1 MSKNKDTV
9 KEYLGIVIDYSR
21 DSLLPEQ
28 GIAMLTGKGFY
39 KKEWEE
45 SPQETFARGAT
56 CYSFGDYEFAQ
67 RIYDYVS
74 KNWFAFASP
83 VQSNAVEI
91 NWPTFTEEQ
100 FEEAGDWLEENVTPE
115 GMPISCFLSMIHDS
129 KAGLLKASD
138 EAKQLSM
145 MGGGV
150 GVWAANRSP
159 DERSTGVMAHAR
171 DYDAMT
177 LAYRQ
182 TACYTPDTR
191 ILTESG
197 WKKFCEVVG
206 DEKVAVVEDDGSI
219 NFELPLEWV
228 NREYA
233 GKLYT
238 FRNENRGLKVSVT
251 SNHKMVVERKRKG
264 VWSGSFDLV
273 QADNLKFHNEAR
285 FVTSGRFV
293 GEANISPESQFLVAL
308 AADGYLSNSG
318 NGWGVDFHLS
328 KQRKIDR
335 LEEILRKC
343 GYEYTVTTGG
353 SSTKFYVKVA
363 QPQKGLEHLA
373 PRTKSECLGIIEE
386 LAYWDGSFDN
396 RLSDG
401 TFTFSSKK
409 KEEIDKVTEWCV
421 LAGRGSRVYAPGK
434 DGVWRIRITN
444 RSAINLENVSAVVE
458 DYNGPVSCCV
468 VRTGKIVV
476 EAGNVPLICGNTR
489 RGSMAMYLD
498 VDHPEIM
505 SFLQM
510 RNPIGG
516 DSNKKCFNLNHGI
529 NITDKFMLAWIKGE
543 QYELVDPKHGP
554 TGRFLDAREVWEEI
568 LELRKETG
576 EPYLLFKDTVNR
588 NIPDWITKP
597 TYRVSQSNLCVAPE
611 TLILTKNGYETISD
625 LEDEVVHVWNG
636 KEWSQTTV
644 RKTGEN
650 QKLLTVKTNSGF
662 ELTCTPYHKF
672 YVSVRDSSG
681 RNLIIEKRTNELKP
695 GDRLIK
701 SDFPLIEGEEALENA
716 YANGFYSGDGCL
728 TRRGKRIYLYGEKR
742 KLKAKF
748 GDIFKS
754 WTVQEDFDREYGES
768 VYLKDKFF
776 VPNCGYDVESRVNW
790 FAGLC
795 DSDGT
800 VARNGKIQ
808 SIQVGNINKEFLLE
822 TQMMLQTLGISS
834 KVTKSAEAG
843 KRLLPLNDG
852 SGELGYFDCK
862 EAYRLLIG
870 QTGINQL
877 QALGFKPERLI
888 LTDYKPNRECSHFVK
903 VTEVVDEGRHDD
915 TYCFTEPK
923 RHMGVF
929 NGILTGQCSEI
940 TLMTS
945 LKRTAVCCLSSL
957 NLEKYDEWK
966 DTNIVADLV
975 RLLDNVLEYFIRL
988 APAELDRAIHSA
1000 SKERAIG
1007 IGTLGWHSYLQS
1019 KMIPFEGGGYNSAI
1033 HYTNKVYGDLKA
1045 KGVAESKRLALLRGE
1060 APDCAGSGMRN
1071 SHLMAVAPNAS
1082 SSSIVGA
1089 SPSIE
1094 PWSGNAF
1101 NAEGRA
1107 GSFLIKNKYLK
1118 ALLES
1123 YGKDTSEVWSSIV
1136 TNDGSVQHLDF
1147 LSEHEKAVFKTAYE
1161 INPMWIIEQAA
1172 ERQKYIC
1179 QSQSVNLFLPADVT
1193 AQELSDIHFM
1203 AWLKGLKSL
1212 YYCRGKSAVKANI
1225 GTGADRPLNAVP
1237 VRAKIEYEGCLS
1249 CEG

>member
-1 MSKNKDTV
+1 MSNNKDAV
-9 KEYLGIVIDYSR
+9 KEHLGIVIDYSR

-45 SPQETFARGAT
+45 SPQETFARAAT
-56 CYSFGDYEFAQ
+56 CYSFGDYDFAQ

-74 KNWFAFASP
+74 NSWFAFASP

-91 NWPTFTEEQ
+91 SWPTFTEEQ
-100 FEEAGDWLEENVTPE
+100 FKEAGDWLEENVTPE
-115 GMPISCFLSMIHDS
+115 GMPISCFLSMIYDS

-150 GVWAANRSP
+150 GIWAANRSP

-182 TACYTPDTR
+182 TA
-191 ILTESG
+191 
-197 WKKFCEVVG
+197 
-206 DEKVAVVEDDGSI
+206 
-219 NFELPLEWV
+219 
-228 NREYA
+228 
-233 GKLYT
+233 
-238 FRNENRGLKVSVT
+238 
-251 SNHKMVVERKRKG
+251 
-264 VWSGSFDLV
+264 
-273 QADNLKFHNEAR
+273 
-285 FVTSGRFV
+285 
-293 GEANISPESQFLVAL
+293 
-308 AADGYLSNSG
+308 
-318 NGWGVDFHLS
+318 
-328 KQRKIDR
+328 
-335 LEEILRKC
+335 
-343 GYEYTVTTGG
+343 
-353 SSTKFYVKVA
+353 
-363 QPQKGLEHLA
+363 
-373 PRTKSECLGIIEE
+373 
-386 LAYWDGSFDN
+386 
-396 RLSDG
+396 
-401 TFTFSSKK
+401 
-409 KEEIDKVTEWCV
+409 
-421 LAGRGSRVYAPGK
+421 
-434 DGVWRIRITN
+434 
-444 RSAINLENVSAVVE
+444 
-458 DYNGPVSCCV
+458 
-468 VRTGKIVV
+468 
-476 EAGNVPLICGNTR
+476 TR

-554 TGRFLDAREVWEEI
+554 TGRFIDAREVWEEI

-588 NIPDWITKP
+588 NIPSWITKP
-597 TYRVSQSNLCVAPE
+597 TYRVSQSNLC
-611 TLILTKNGYETISD
+611 S
-625 LEDEVVHVWNG
+625 EV
-636 KEWSQTTV
+636 
-644 RKTGEN
+644 
-650 QKLLTVKTNSGF
+650 
-662 ELTCTPYHKF
+662 
-672 YVSVRDSSG
+672 
-681 RNLIIEKRTNELKP
+681 
-695 GDRLIK
+695 
-701 SDFPLIEGEEALENA
+701 
-716 YANGFYSGDGCL
+716 
-728 TRRGKRIYLYGEKR
+728 
-742 KLKAKF
+742 
-748 GDIFKS
+748 
-754 WTVQEDFDREYGES
+754 
-768 VYLKDKFF
+768 
-776 VPNCGYDVESRVNW
+776 
-790 FAGLC
+790 
-795 DSDGT
+795 
-800 VARNGKIQ
+800 
-808 SIQVGNINKEFLLE
+808 
-822 TQMMLQTLGISS
+822 
-834 KVTKSAEAG
+834 
-843 KRLLPLNDG
+843 
-852 SGELGYFDCK
+852 
-862 EAYRLLIG
+862 
-870 QTGINQL
+870 
-877 QALGFKPERLI
+877 
-888 LTDYKPNRECSHFVK
+888 
-903 VTEVVDEGRHDD
+903 
-915 TYCFTEPK
+915 
-923 RHMGVF
+923 
-929 NGILTGQCSEI
+929 

-945 LKRTAVCCLSSL
+945 FKRTAVCCLSSL

-1033 HYTNKVYGDLKA
+1033 HHTNKVYDNLKT

-1060 APDCAGSGMRN
+1060 APDCVGSGMRN
-1071 SHLMAVAPNAS
+1071 SHLFAVAPNAS

-1123 YGKDTSEVWSSIV
+1123 HGKDTSEVWSSIV
-1136 TNDGSVQHLDF
+1136 TNEGSVQHLDF
-1147 LSEHEKAVFKTAYE
+1147 LSEHEKGVFKTAYE
-1161 INPMWIIEQAA
+1161 INPMWIIEQAS